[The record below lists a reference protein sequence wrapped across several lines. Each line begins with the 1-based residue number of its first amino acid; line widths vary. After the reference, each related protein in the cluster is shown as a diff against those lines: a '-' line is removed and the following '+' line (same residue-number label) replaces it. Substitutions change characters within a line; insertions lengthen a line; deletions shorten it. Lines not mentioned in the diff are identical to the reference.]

1 MPGQN
6 QLRIIGGRWRR
17 RWLRFTAIAE
27 LRPTPDAVRETLFNW
42 LQFSVEGTR
51 CLDLFA
57 GSGALG
63 LEAVSRGARQAVLV
77 ERSQVVVRSLLANV
91 DRLQAGSVVRV
102 IHAEAQRFLAGKP
115 EPFDLVFLDPPFK
128 SMLAERVCRQLDS
141 GGWLTDGALI
151 YLETDSH
158 CSLGELPSNWR
169 PLRAGVAGAV
179 CYRLLRYEAAA
190 LAGDD

>member
-1 MPGQN
+1 MPDQN

-17 RWLRFTAIAE
+17 HWLRFTAIGE

-42 LQFSVEGTR
+42 LQSSIEGTR

-63 LEAVSRGARQAVLV
+63 LEAVSRGAREAVLV
-77 ERSQVVVRSLLANV
+77 ERSQVVVQSLLANV
-91 DRLQAGSVVRV
+91 NRLQAGNLVRV
-102 IHAEAQRFLAGKP
+102 VHAEAQRFLARKP

-128 SMLAERVCRQLDS
+128 SMLAERISQQLDS
-141 GGWLTDGALI
+141 GGWLTNGALI

-158 CSLGELPSNWR
+158 CSLGSLPNGWR

-179 CYRLLRYEAAA
+179 CYRLLRYEAATR
-190 LAGDD
+190 AGNG